1 MAGYPEKWQ
10 SALPS
15 RQVTPRPLVLE
26 AGLEL
31 LTLGT
36 LIAAVAAI
44 GIVPLS
50 WSGLTVAA
58 LSYAAVTMLV
68 AAGLGRHAPHHH
80 FGLANALTLCRA
92 ALNIVLVAVI
102 AEQLLGEDRLLDHA
116 FRWGLTIAA
125 TIAWVLDGVDG
136 WAARRSNMAS
146 EFGARFDME
155 TDGVFLLSLSL
166 LLAVGGIVGPWVL
179 ASGLIYYVFRL
190 ASRIW
195 PVLNAPLIPSLRRK
209 TICAAQ
215 GALLIAALAPAMPSW
230 GAQLSCLTGL
240 ALLIYS
246 FGVDMVW
253 LLSRPR

>member
-10 SALPS
+10 LGSPEG
-15 RQVTPRPLVLE
+15 RTTPRPLVLE

-31 LTLGT
+31 ITLGSA
-36 LIAAVAAI
+36 IAAFAAM
-44 GIVPLS
+44 GVLPLS
-50 WSGLTVAA
+50 WSGLSVAA
-58 LSYAAVTMLV
+58 LCYAGVTLLV
-68 AAGLGRHAPHHH
+68 AIGLNRHAPHHH
-80 FGLANALTLCRA
+80 FGLANAITLCRA
-92 ALNIVLVAVI
+92 ALNIVLLAVI
-102 AEQLLGEDRLLDHA
+102 AEEMLGNEWLNDQS

-125 TIAWVLDGVDG
+125 AIAWVLDGLDG

-166 LLAVGGIVGPWVL
+166 LLIVGGIVGPWVV
-179 ASGLIYYVFRL
+179 ASGMVYYVFRL

-195 PVLNAPLIPSLRRK
+195 PVLNTPLTPSLRRK

-215 GALLIAALAPAMPSW
+215 GALLIAALAPVMPSW

-240 ALLIYS
+240 TLLLYS
-246 FGVDMVW
+246 FGVDLVW
-253 LLSRPR
+253 LLGRQR